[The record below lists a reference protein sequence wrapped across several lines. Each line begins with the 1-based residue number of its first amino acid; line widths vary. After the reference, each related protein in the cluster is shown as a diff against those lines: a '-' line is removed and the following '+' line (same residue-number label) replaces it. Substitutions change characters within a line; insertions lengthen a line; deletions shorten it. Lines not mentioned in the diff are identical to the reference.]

1 MANPIRYLPTATGA
15 GPWFSLDYFQSPF
28 NVAVSVSVV
37 SPATCT
43 YSVEYTDD
51 DVNNPAIATIT
62 TFTDPTLNSQTASGQ
77 SVVNRPTKFARINVA
92 ALTLSTGQVAFNIIQ
107 GMSAR

>member
-1 MANPIRYLPTATGA
+1 MANPIRYLPTTTGA

-28 NVAVSVSVV
+28 NVGVSVNVV

-43 YSVEYTDD
+43 YTVEYTDD
-51 DVNNPAIATIT
+51 DVNDSTIATVT
-62 TFTDPTLNSQTASGQ
+62 VFKDGTLNSQTASGQ
-77 SVVNRPTKFARINVA
+77 SVVTRPTKFARINVA

-107 GMSAR
+107 GMSSR